1 MYNRFFD
8 KPLFIV
14 RMGPV
19 FNTSDFILYQTE
31 NCNWILTSKVNAEI
45 FKLPKDTS
53 IRISNTDLNY
63 MIKEAT
69 KQDMQQSFVVS
80 YPNESLGEFLS
91 RIGFIELKI

>member
-1 MYNRFFD
+1 MSTRFFD
-8 KPLFIV
+8 KPVFNIDM
-14 RMGPV
+14 RPI

-31 NCNWILTSKVNAEI
+31 NCNWILTSKVNAKI
-45 FKLPKDTS
+45 FKLPKDTN
-53 IRISNTDLNY
+53 IKISNIYLNC

>member
-8 KPLFIV
+8 KPIFIV
-14 RMGPV
+14 HMKPV
-19 FNTSDFILYQTE
+19 FDTSDFLLYQTE
-31 NCNWILTSKVNAEI
+31 NGNWILTSKINAKI
-45 FKLPKDTS
+45 FKLPKDTNTK
-53 IRISNTDLNY
+53 ISNIHLNW

>member
-8 KPLFIV
+8 KPIFIV
-14 RMGPV
+14 HMRPV
-19 FNTSDFILYQTE
+19 FDTSDFLLYQTE
-31 NCNWILTSKVNAEI
+31 NCNWILTSKINAKI
-45 FKLPKDTS
+45 FKLPDTNTK
-53 IRISNTDLNY
+53 ISNIHLNW

>member
-1 MYNRFFD
+1 MSTRFFD
-8 KPLFIV
+8 KPPLIIHMRPLFD
-14 RMGPV
+14 
-19 FNTSDFILYQTE
+19 TTDFLLYQTE

-53 IRISNTDLNY
+53 IRISNIDLNY

-69 KQDMQQSFVVS
+69 KQNMQQSFVVS

>member
-8 KPLFIV
+8 KPIFIV
-14 RMGPV
+14 HMRPV
-19 FNTSDFILYQTE
+19 FDTSDFLLYQTE
-31 NCNWILTSKVNAEI
+31 NCNWILTSKVNAKI
-45 FKLPKDTS
+45 FKLPKDTN
-53 IRISNTDLNY
+53 IKISNIYLNY

>member
-8 KPLFIV
+8 KPKFIV

-19 FNTSDFILYQTE
+19 FNTSDFLLYQTE
-31 NCNWILTSKVNAEI
+31 NCNWILTSKVNAKI
-45 FKLPKDTS
+45 FKLPKDTN
-53 IRISNTDLNY
+53 IKISTIYLNC

-69 KQDMQQSFVVS
+69 KQNMQQSFVVS